1 MQTIYIF
8 IVANGGQA
16 DMWAQNNMI
25 CHHAEVCLYSD
36 KESNQLELMENKLKM
51 TTWHDTLLWQRNFKS
66 VSLQKH
72 LIYHMKGIQN
82 NPV

>member
-16 DMWAQNNMI
+16 DMWAVNNMI

-36 KESNQLELMENKLKM
+36 RESNQLELMEKKLKM
-51 TTWHDTLLWQRNFKS
+51 TT
-66 VSLQKH
+66 
-72 LIYHMKGIQN
+72 
-82 NPV
+82 